1 MNELADALR
10 ASFQAAVVRGL
21 RQRRETRAAGNDG
34 MTDSACASV
43 LATASTAAAPA
54 KH

>member
-10 ASFQAAVVRGL
+10 ASFQAAVPRGL
-21 RQRRETRAAGNDG
+21 RHRRGTRAGRNDG

-43 LATASTAAAPA
+43 PATGSTAAAPA